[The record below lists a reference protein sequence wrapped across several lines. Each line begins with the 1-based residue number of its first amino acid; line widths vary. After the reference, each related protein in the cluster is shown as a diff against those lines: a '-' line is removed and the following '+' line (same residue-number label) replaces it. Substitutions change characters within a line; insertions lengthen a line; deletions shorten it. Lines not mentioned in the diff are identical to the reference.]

1 MEHLR
6 SRFDVPGPAPTEAAD
21 HADGQRLAMPNRPGI
36 SRRSVIGG
44 GLAGLGGLLLFPTQ
58 LMAKHAASPD
68 PFVVL
73 LKGLYEPVVHAPN
86 LGLSTVDLND
96 GSYSTTSIYPVEGT
110 PGNKDPNKLI
120 GRFYVQFD
128 GELCAYHIPGGSFA
142 MQFTGSDV
150 VFVDDGQGGQFLE
163 GTFELTILEGTGT
176 YRPYVGGHNHMV
188 DKLHFLASGAVD
200 EFCFCFITAP

>member
-1 MEHLR
+1 
-6 SRFDVPGPAPTEAAD
+6 
-21 HADGQRLAMPNRPGI
+21 
-36 SRRSVIGG
+36 
-44 GLAGLGGLLLFPTQ
+44 
-58 LMAKHAASPD
+58 MAKHAASPD

-73 LKGLYEPVVHAPN
+73 LKGLHEPVVHAPN

-110 PGNKDPNKLI
+110 PGNKNPNKLI
-120 GRFYVQFD
+120 GRFYVQFN

-142 MQFTGSDV
+142 MRFTGSDV
-150 VFVDDGQGGQFLE
+150 VFVDDGAGGQFLE

-188 DKLHFLASGAVD
+188 DRLHFLASGAID